1 MSRQFFFCIFLLK
14 PHLLRAWW
22 WVMRTMS
29 KSGDALDNLTISTKC
44 SAAARGQVVKTFN
57 SREPLLKFSN
67 ISSWKKFCTVLMICQ
82 SILCICDVL
91 LTSRF
96 NRERAVTDT
105 DSVSQSIIVF
115 QLVFVIMANLGEGR
129 QQWTQWTT
137 MDNNGQQWTT
147 MDNNGHQWTTVDT
160 NGQQWTTM
168 DNSGQQWTTI
178 DNNG

>member
-1 MSRQFFFCIFLLK
+1 
-14 PHLLRAWW
+14 
-22 WVMRTMS
+22 
-29 KSGDALDNLTISTKC
+29 
-44 SAAARGQVVKTFN
+44 
-57 SREPLLKFSN
+57 
-67 ISSWKKFCTVLMICQ
+67 MICQ

-137 MDNNGQQWTT
+137 MDYNQNVKGISMSNVKCHGISMSNFKCQVSNVMAMAYQCQ
-147 MDNNGHQWTTVDT
+147 MSYIKYQMQNAKSVDLL
-160 NGQQWTTM
+160 GSQL
-168 DNSGQQWTTI
+168 I
-178 DNNG
+178 L

>member
-1 MSRQFFFCIFLLK
+1 
-14 PHLLRAWW
+14 
-22 WVMRTMS
+22 
-29 KSGDALDNLTISTKC
+29 
-44 SAAARGQVVKTFN
+44 
-57 SREPLLKFSN
+57 
-67 ISSWKKFCTVLMICQ
+67 MICQ

-147 MDNNGHQWTTVDT
+147 MDNNGQQWTPMDNSGHQWTTVDN

-168 DNSGQQWTTI
+168 D
-178 DNNG
+178 DN